1 MHTCS
6 QNMSTKPAKPIT
18 KEFRQSQVM
27 PINDSVNDNSFV
39 ALCLGKKKRMLD
51 INTSAKITTTK
62 FNAMDKNCV
71 YIQQTFQNKKQ
82 TNKKSN

>member
-6 QNMSTKPAKPIT
+6 QHMSTKPAKPIT

-27 PINDSVNDNSFV
+27 PINYSVNDNSFV
-39 ALCLGKKKRMLD
+39 ALCLGKKTRMLD

-71 YIQQTFQNKKQ
+71 YRQQTFQTK
-82 TNKKSN
+82 TNKQKSN